1 MDKISIVI
9 PCYNEEEALE
19 YFYAEM
25 KKVMKKMKEVAF
37 ELLFVDDGSED
48 QTLAMLRIPD
58 ADTCLFPETLGRK
71 QLFMPAFPMPPE
83 IMWQLWMQTFR
94 ILPDSFRKCIG
105 CFTGRTGTV
114 WLPEEKTGKESQGCD
129 LFCLTASIK

>member
-37 ELLFVDDGSED
+37 ELLFVDDGS
-48 QTLAMLRIPD
+48 
-58 ADTCLFPETLGRK
+58 
-71 QLFMPAFPMPPE
+71 
-83 IMWQLWMQTFR
+83 
-94 ILPDSFRKCIG
+94 DSSDR
-105 CFTGRTGTV
+105 
-114 WLPEEKTGKESQGCD
+114 
-129 LFCLTASIK
+129 

>member
-48 QTLAMLRIPD
+48 QTLWEGSSYLCRPFPCLRELCGNYGCRPSGSSRTPSGNVSD
-58 ADTCLFPETLGRK
+58 ALLGELGLCGCPKKK
-71 QLFMPAFPMPPE
+71 Q
-83 IMWQLWMQTFR
+83 
-94 ILPDSFRKCIG
+94 
-105 CFTGRTGTV
+105 GRRAKAAIFSV
-114 WLPEEKTGKESQGCD
+114 
-129 LFCLTASIK
+129 